1 MSIDLILLICYNTV
15 NIDYIINTLSHTNHL
30 ATGQLRKRTH
40 SMTQKQQYV
49 TAKEAAQMLGISA
62 ATLYAYVS
70 RGFIRSEAAAGE
82 RRTRRYWRDDVE
94 ALRQRQEMRRN
105 PTQAAATALHF
116 GAPVLESGITL
127 IENGRFY
134 YRGHDVLALARSRT
148 FEEVA
153 ALIWRGAFATEGLFP
168 TALPLPFPPML
179 PKLPPIESFQ
189 AALAMASAQDWGT
202 YDLSATAVSQTGAR
216 IMTLL
221 TAVATGHT
229 SPQPIAATLQQAW
242 TPQQPETIALFNA
255 ALILCADHELNVS
268 AFTARCVASAA
279 STPYG
284 VVLAGLAALQ
294 GAKHGGHTERAAALF
309 QEAATAADAAAAVLS
324 RLRRGEGIP
333 GFGHKLY
340 PDGDPRA
347 RLLLQ
352 MVETIA
358 PDAPDL
364 ALAQGVATA
373 VLQTIGAHPTIDFGL
388 VTLARVL
395 HLPAQA
401 ALTLFALGRVVGW
414 IGHALEQYQLD
425 QIIRPRARYVGAPP
439 AAP

>member
-1 MSIDLILLICYNTV
+1 
-15 NIDYIINTLSHTNHL
+15 
-30 ATGQLRKRTH
+30 G
-40 SMTQKQQYV
+40 
-49 TAKEAAQMLGISA
+49 
-62 ATLYAYVS
+62 
-70 RGFIRSEAAAGE
+70 
-82 RRTRRYWRDDVE
+82 
-94 ALRQRQEMRRN
+94 
-105 PTQAAATALHF
+105 
-116 GAPVLESGITL
+116 
-127 IENGRFY
+127 
-134 YRGHDVLALARSRT
+134 
-148 FEEVA
+148 
-153 ALIWRGAFATEGLFP
+153 
-168 TALPLPFPPML
+168 
-179 PKLPPIESFQ
+179 
-189 AALAMASAQDWGT
+189 
-202 YDLSATAVSQTGAR
+202 ATAVAQTGAR

-221 TAVATGHT
+221 TAVATGQT

-294 GAKHGGHTERAAALF
+294 GAKHGGHTERAAALL

-324 RLRRGEGIP
+324 RLRRGESIP

-352 MVETIA
+352 MVEIIA

-439 AAP
+439 AAQNP